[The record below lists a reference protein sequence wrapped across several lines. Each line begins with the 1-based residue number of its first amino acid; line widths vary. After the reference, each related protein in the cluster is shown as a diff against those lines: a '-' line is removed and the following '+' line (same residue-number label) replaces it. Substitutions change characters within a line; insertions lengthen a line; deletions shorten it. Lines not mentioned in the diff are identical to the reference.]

1 MQRTKTV
8 AVIAGFVLALGIVGR
23 MDREDAER
31 AERTPVAHVTQEDEL
46 YWDCATN
53 GLCYDGGEPI
63 VNWPAPDSLP

>member
-31 AERTPVAHVTQEDEL
+31 AERTHVAPVVQVEEDSPF
-46 YWDCATN
+46 WQCARQGN
-53 GLCYDGGEPI
+53 FKCGR
-63 VNWPAPDSLP
+63 